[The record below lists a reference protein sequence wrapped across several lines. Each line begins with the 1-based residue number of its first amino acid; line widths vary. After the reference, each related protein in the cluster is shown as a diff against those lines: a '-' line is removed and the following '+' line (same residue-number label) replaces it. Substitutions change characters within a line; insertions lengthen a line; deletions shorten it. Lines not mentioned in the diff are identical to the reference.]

1 MDGITDPLTLA
12 AQILA
17 GYRAAAEKAGITIP
31 CLEADGNREDA
42 MVVTEDGSTLEIRIH
57 GPLDGGWYGAS
68 SKEVAETLD
77 EKRPDNL
84 KLVITSP
91 GGIAFEGMSMY
102 ADLVARKKD
111 GMTIEASGRGL
122 VASAAVLPFLAAD
135 TRTVEEG
142 TLMMI
147 HQPWGGVFS
156 MGTAKE
162 LLKDA
167 QRVANALNA
176 IDGEYSGIVASRTKT
191 TKKQT
196 NEWLEAETWFD
207 SKQAVEQGFAQKATD
222 TPKQEAVDPA
232 LLKQARIALTSFRLS
247 AQT

>member
-1 MDGITDPLTLA
+1 MDGISHPLTTA

-17 GYRAAAEKAGITIP
+17 AYKASAEKAGITIP
-31 CLEADGNREDA
+31 CLEADGDREDA
-42 MVVTEDGSTLEIRIH
+42 MVVTEDGTNLEIRIH

-68 SKEVAETLD
+68 AKDVAETLD
-77 EKRPDNL
+77 EKKPDNL
-84 KLVITSP
+84 KLIITSP

-162 LLKDA
+162 ILKDA

-176 IDGEYSGIVASRTKT
+176 IDGEYAGIVASRTQT

-207 SKQAVEQGFAQKATD
+207 SKQVVEHGFAQSATKAAR
-222 TPKQEAVDPA
+222 QETVDPA
-232 LLKQARIALTSFRLS
+232 LLKQARAAFASFALN